1 MEELI
6 IAAVSSRYST
16 RQNQNK
22 ASDSELCVVSSRKT
36 ALLPDHPAFKNTR
49 NRISSRTHS
58 QCIKMRIWLLF
69 TLFGRELWR
78 TVLSQCAENRIL
90 NSSSQQ

>member
-36 ALLPDHPAFKNTR
+36 ELLPDHPAFKNTQ
-49 NRISSRTHS
+49 NGISSRTRFQH
-58 QCIKMRIWLLF
+58 IKMRIWLF
-69 TLFGRELWR
+69 FSLFGGELSFPN
-78 TVLSQCAENRIL
+78 T
-90 NSSSQQ
+90 